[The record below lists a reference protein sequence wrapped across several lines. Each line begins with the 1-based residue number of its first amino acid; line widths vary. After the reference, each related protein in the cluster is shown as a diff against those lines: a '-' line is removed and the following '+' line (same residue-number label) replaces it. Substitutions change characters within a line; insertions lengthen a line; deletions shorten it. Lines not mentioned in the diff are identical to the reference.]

1 MKSVDKADEE
11 SQAIVI
17 EDSLELEYGRDTMDT
32 QAVELSQFMDKFAQ
46 EAKEA
51 ELVEHVPEESG
62 TKVLWK
68 LSINN

>member
-1 MKSVDKADEE
+1 MKFVDKPDEE

-17 EDSLELEYGRDTMDT
+17 EDSLQFEYGRDSMDT
-32 QAVELSQFMDKFAQ
+32 QAVEMSQFMNKFAQ

-68 LSINN
+68 LSINS